1 MKKAGYVALLGRP
14 NVGKSTLLN
23 SILETHL
30 SITSP
35 KPQTTR
41 DRIMG
46 IYTENDVQI
55 IFQDLPGFL
64 SVKNKLQQ
72 KMTEDIKD
80 GLRDSDYIVFIIE
93 SGEKTDDYADMLD
106 LLDKREKVLIAV
118 NKIDVDNSKNDDW
131 EFYAKNKNWD
141 FIQISALQ
149 EKNVKKLL
157 EMVINNLPEM
167 ESFFYD
173 GDYLTN
179 RSERFIA
186 KEYIRESALEILH
199 DEIPHELFVDVISMK
214 EVKDMLHIEADIIV
228 ARDSQK
234 IIVVGRKGD
243 GIKRLGIKSR
253 KKIEDFF
260 KQKVFLKLNVKVKK
274 NWYNDQNILSNIKQ
288 DFGVWN

>member
-93 SGEKTDDYADMLD
+93 SGEKTDDYADML
-106 LLDKREKVLIAV
+106 
-118 NKIDVDNSKNDDW
+118 
-131 EFYAKNKNWD
+131 
-141 FIQISALQ
+141 
-149 EKNVKKLL
+149 
-157 EMVINNLPEM
+157 
-167 ESFFYD
+167 
-173 GDYLTN
+173 
-179 RSERFIA
+179 
-186 KEYIRESALEILH
+186 
-199 DEIPHELFVDVISMK
+199 
-214 EVKDMLHIEADIIV
+214 
-228 ARDSQK
+228 
-234 IIVVGRKGD
+234 
-243 GIKRLGIKSR
+243 
-253 KKIEDFF
+253 
-260 KQKVFLKLNVKVKK
+260 
-274 NWYNDQNILSNIKQ
+274 
-288 DFGVWN
+288 